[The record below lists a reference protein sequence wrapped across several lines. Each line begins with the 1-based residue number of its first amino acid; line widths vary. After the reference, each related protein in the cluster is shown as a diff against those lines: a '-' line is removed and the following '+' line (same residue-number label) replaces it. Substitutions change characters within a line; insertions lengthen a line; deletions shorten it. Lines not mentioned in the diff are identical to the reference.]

1 MRDVRFFASR
11 ALQAAGDGLRAL
23 FQHARRALV
32 GLHAPA
38 EGVRHLLVAEEKFHL
53 RLRAEGATLDRV
65 LRVMASSSAPS
76 PIPGRKRRA
85 MWPEMST
92 PNSSMARSAW

>member
-38 EGVRHLLVAEEKFHL
+38 EGVRHLLVAQKEFHL
-53 RLRAEGATLDRV
+53 RLRAEGAQGAGL
-65 LRVMASSSAPS
+65 AA
-76 PIPGRKRRA
+76 
-85 MWPEMST
+85 EMCIRDSLWKPT
-92 PNSSMARSAW
+92 PAR